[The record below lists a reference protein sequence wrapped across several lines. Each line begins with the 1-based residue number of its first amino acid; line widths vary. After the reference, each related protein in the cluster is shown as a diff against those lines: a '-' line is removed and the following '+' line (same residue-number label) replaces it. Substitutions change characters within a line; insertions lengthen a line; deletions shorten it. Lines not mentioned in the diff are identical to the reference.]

1 MKKTALKIIS
11 ILGAI
16 FCAVFSLFS
25 IAPGITVQA
34 EDKIPVD
41 YTNTKIMDD
50 LADVNTLAYPKN
62 PLGVPQVIRVQEYC
76 FSEKDWNAMYYGLFI
91 YIYNPTEVPIKTDR
105 NFNKVNI
112 ATAYDDDGYPTSYSN
127 LRLTYC
133 DSVSNRLYK
142 FYVADSETLLKVQ
155 TAYAKAHGGV
165 RRYDIAGI
173 ELHHTDNEITNSQEK
188 DRAYGCTWYFE
199 GYAANCNINNP
210 DAGSTLR
217 SYKEDLETLKIEV
230 KQTNWRTGAYEN
242 FVCDELNTVY
252 FSVPEETFDKY
263 GTLQK
268 IKSEWYEYKTRPIFV
283 TSDKNANAGFSPF
296 IGKNIGEKSGEL
308 EWSVLWEQSSNS
320 SSSSINVFF
329 NKVYN
334 KQSLKDAFGV
344 NYTYDTTCSV
354 VPQMDWFFYRENAVS
369 NADFKVTK
377 EEMLEYALWYSD
389 NVAKAS
395 DKIIG
400 AYGEYSVNLFEESID
415 ADRVS
420 LLKLK
425 NEGATAGYVVQ
436 EIDAKDTG
444 SLIVNRHESLW
455 DKWFGPDERES
466 YDPIIVLDAKE
477 NFASLDANGFA
488 AKYLVNDI
496 DAQNILDY
504 CKQTI
509 ENGEKVVL
517 FRFAVTDYYASTAMF
532 EKIGNSSMSDEDGYV
547 AQETVFLNFD
557 VISLTFRGEKGA
569 DVVIPVV
576 ADPIDIINGLD
587 APPGLNNE
595 MDKWSMIVGLI
606 LGAIVLIV
614 LLVIIGVYF
623 PGFGQLLLNGA
634 SIALKA
640 TGTILGWLCDNLI
653 VKPAKAFARAWN
665 NLFGS
670 GGDKK

>member
-25 IAPGITVQA
+25 PSTGITVQA
-34 EDKIPVD
+34 EDKIPAD

-142 FYVADSETLLKVQ
+142 FYVADSDTLLKVQ

-173 ELHHTDNEITNSQEK
+173 ELRHTDNEITNSQEK

-217 SYKEDLETLKIEV
+217 SYKEDLETIEFEI
-230 KQTNWRTGAYEN
+230 KQTNWRTGDYSQDYI
-242 FVCDELNTVY
+242 CDELNTVY

-268 IKSEWYEYKTRPIFV
+268 IKAEWYEYKTKPVFV
-283 TSDKNANAGFSPF
+283 TSDADGYDYLYDY
-296 IGKNIGEKSGEL
+296 IGENVRDIDDFDWTVFWHDSGSGMYRRQYP
-308 EWSVLWEQSSNS
+308 WQSSS
-320 SSSSINVFF
+320 D
-329 NKVYN
+329 VY
-334 KQSLKDAFGV
+334 L
-344 NYTYDTTCSV
+344 TY
-354 VPQMDWFFYRENAVS
+354 PEMHWLFPREDAVS
-369 NADFKVTK
+369 NADYKVSK
-377 EEMLEYALWYSD
+377 EEMLSYALWYSD

-444 SLIVNRHESLW
+444 SLTVAK
-455 DKWFGPDERES
+455 DKDFWSFWFGTKYKNMDYE
-466 YDPIIVLDAKE
+466 PIVVIDSTSNIGSMNADAFGK
-477 NFASLDANGFA
+477 
-488 AKYLVNDI
+488 KYLINAEEAESVYT
-496 DAQNILDY
+496 Y
-504 CKQTI
+504 CQEK
-509 ENGEKVVL
+509 NANNEKVVL
-517 FRFAVTDYYASTAMF
+517 FRFAVTDYYSSTAKF
-532 EKIGNSSMSDEDGYV
+532 EYLGNFLGSKDDGYV

>member
-25 IAPGITVQA
+25 PSTGITVQA

-41 YTNTKIMDD
+41 YTKTKIMDD
-50 LADVNTLAYPKN
+50 LADVNTLLYPKN

-112 ATAYDDDGYPTSYSN
+112 ATAYDEDGYPTSYSN

-142 FYVADSETLLKVQ
+142 FYVADDDTLLKVQ
-155 TAYAKAHGGV
+155 TAYAKAHDGV

-199 GYAANCNINNP
+199 GYAANCDINNP
-210 DAGSTLR
+210 NAGSTLR
-217 SYKEDLETLKIEV
+217 SYKEDLETIEFEI
-230 KQTNWRTGAYEN
+230 KQTNWRTGDYN
-242 FVCDELNTVY
+242 QDYICDELNTVY
-252 FSVPEETFDKY
+252 FSIPEETFDKY

-268 IKSEWYEYKTRPIFV
+268 IKAEWYEYKTKPVFV
-283 TSDKNANAGFSPF
+283 TSDANGYDYLYDY
-296 IGKNIGEKSGEL
+296 IGKNIAGL
-308 EWSVLWEQSSNS
+308 ADFDWVTYWH
-320 SSSSINVFF
+320 
-329 NKVYN
+329 
-334 KQSLKDAFGV
+334 LKDGMWWHHYGSHITDPAP
-344 NYTYDTTCSV
+344 NV
-354 VPQMDWFFYRENAVS
+354 VAYNEMHWLFSKEGAVS
-369 NADFKVTK
+369 NADYKVSK
-377 EEMLEYALWYSD
+377 DEMLKYALWYSD

-400 AYGEYSVNLFEESID
+400 VKGEYSVSLFENSID
-415 ADRVS
+415 EDRIH
-420 LLKLK
+420 LLA
-425 NEGATAGYVVQ
+425 NNNATSGYVVQ
-436 EIDAKDTG
+436 EIDAKDNG
-444 SLIVNRHESLW
+444 SLTVEKPQGFW
-455 DKWFGPDERES
+455 DKFWNGAKYEEKG
-466 YDPIIVLDAKE
+466 YEPIIVLDASD
-477 NFASLDANGFA
+477 NLNAMDASAFSE
-488 AKYLVNDI
+488 KYLVNKD
-496 DAQNILDY
+496 DAQSVLDY
-504 CKQTI
+504 CKESI
-509 ENGEKVVL
+509 ENEGKAVL
-517 FRFAVTDYYASTAMF
+517 FRFAVTDYYSSTARF
-532 EKIGNSSMSDEDGYV
+532 EYVGNILPSSDDGYV

-557 VISLTFRGEKGA
+557 VISLTFRGEKGV

-623 PGFGQLLLNGA
+623 PGFGQLLLNGT

-665 NLFGS
+665 NLFGG